1 MSGPYPAELQERG
14 QAVAAGRARQ
24 RATDRRSLVRQG
36 ELAAPAGGSLGGD
49 VLELWIGCEPVTYNV
64 TARLI
69 PHETLVG
76 AHLVA
81 YLVVIHHRGF
91 HRRAVSVA
99 DHNDIAAG
107 LHVTGAPVMRP
118 LARRQR
124 RRRFAH
130 LVVKG
135 HVHVAQLG
143 ALGVGIEVRGVATY
157 PRPQYPGVRDVMGH
171 PDQHLVG
178 AVEHRLGGCHRS
190 SALTCDPEEQEAE
203 SGEQAPSHTAPAF
216 IKSCR
221 CTIPTTFLS
230 PSSTGSA
237 MMPWRSMRLTAALAN
252 SSPVVAFGVRVMT
265 SPTGMSRNL
274 SVFSMSRVRSPAVTT
289 PANAFPFAITTVP
302 RFPASSTTHSRIG
315 RSGVRSGRSWV
326 SITSATRSSSLRPST
341 PPGCSAAKSSRR
353 KPLTSSRVTARA
365 SPNASATV
373 VLAVGA
379 SVSGQASSATE
390 ASRTTVACR
399 PSSESASPVSARIGT
414 PRRFS

>member
-1 MSGPYPAELQERG
+1 MSGPYPAERQERG

-49 VLELWIGCEPVTYNV
+49 VLELWIGCEPVTDNV

-124 RRRFAH
+124 RRRFAR
-130 LVVKG
+130 LIVKR

-178 AVEHRLGGCHRS
+178 AVEHGLGGRDGS
-190 SALTCDPEEQEAE
+190 AALTGSKEEEQPDEYRHAKACARH
-203 SGEQAPSHTAPAF
+203 GAALKDIHTAPAF
-216 IKSCR
+216 IRSCR

-237 MMPWRSMRLTAALAN
+237 MMPWRSMRLTAA
-252 SSPVVAFGVRVMT
+252 
-265 SPTGMSRNL
+265 
-274 SVFSMSRVRSPAVTT
+274 
-289 PANAFPFAITTVP
+289 
-302 RFPASSTTHSRIG
+302 
-315 RSGVRSGRSWV
+315 
-326 SITSATRSSSLRPST
+326 
-341 PPGCSAAKSSRR
+341 
-353 KPLTSSRVTARA
+353 
-365 SPNASATV
+365 
-373 VLAVGA
+373 
-379 SVSGQASSATE
+379 
-390 ASRTTVACR
+390 
-399 PSSESASPVSARIGT
+399 
-414 PRRFS
+414 